1 MSPGLL
7 AICRSICVGRCSINV
22 TSLALVLLAACGSV
36 AHAQERDLHIETFVY
51 GAREKL
57 VSENLTLFT
66 NGRVY
71 DFRRDPTSHAVLE
84 VAVYDPSRQRFDLID
99 VVGRRRMS
107 ISEAEIL
114 ELLAQVVSNP
124 EVTRRDPMLFD
135 SSAMEHMEETY
146 DQATGWI
153 TLRTQD
159 GRLSYRA
166 RGAAPRNPDS
176 LAPYV
181 TYIDWYA
188 RLNGTN
194 PGKMPPFARLQLN
207 QRFLRYG
214 VLPEQV
220 ELRYAPP
227 GSLIDRTVEA
237 TSKHFFTWGLS
248 PSDQALIEKI
258 GEWINY
264 PSVEMAQYFVPEST
278 RR

>member
-1 MSPGLL
+1 MSLRSLISPRIVL
-7 AICRSICVGRCSINV
+7 ASTLMLC
-22 TSLALVLLAACGSV
+22 AAFLSGDSV
-36 AHAQERDLHIETFVY
+36 NAQDRDLHIETFVY
-51 GAREKL
+51 GTREKL

-71 DFRRDPTSHAVLE
+71 DFRRDPASHEVLE
-84 VAVYDPSRQRFDLID
+84 VAVYDPARQRFDLID

-107 ISEAEIL
+107 ISESEIL
-114 ELLAQVVSNP
+114 ELLAQVVANP

-135 SSAMEHMEETY
+135 AEAMQQMEETY
-146 DQATGWI
+146 DEATGWI
-153 TLRTQD
+153 TLRTVD

-176 LAPYV
+176 LAPYISF
-181 TYIDWYA
+181 TDWYS

-207 QRFLRYG
+207 QKLLRYG
-214 VLPEQV
+214 FLPEQV
-220 ELRYAPP
+220 ELRYSPP
-227 GSLIDRTVEA
+227 GTLIDRTVEA

-264 PSVEMAQYFVPEST
+264 PSVEIAHYFVPDAA
-278 RR
+278 RRR